1 VAIIKDGAG
10 RHFDPDVAA
19 AFIGLEKE
27 FEQIAERYA
36 DPVTEDS
43 PEVAVG

>member
-1 VAIIKDGAG
+1 VAIIRDGAG

-19 AFIGLEKE
+19 AFIDLEKK

-36 DPVTEDS
+36 DPVTEES
-43 PEVAVG
+43 SGVTAG